1 MLKCWRFE
9 EKAKFPVEK
18 FSKLCLLVLKLIIIK
33 LQLKGGTSFSEFFC
47 GSHKNVFWKKKVD
60 GKFLKEDDLPGGQKT
75 TSAYFFSFY
84 LWRCWKQFLKKLF
97 FRRKKF
103 FGLPFSICQVI
114 QTSAS
119 IVQKSILFFNL
130 YCAIHMFLPLKP
142 MRCYFPLGEKNEFF
156 FSDYCVCRP
165 QETIH

>member
-18 FSKLCLLVLKLIIIK
+18 FSKLCFLVLKLIVIK
-33 LQLKGGTSFSEFFC
+33 FQLKGGTSFSEFFVEVIRTFF
-47 GSHKNVFWKKKVD
+47 GKKKVE
-60 GKFLKEDDLPGGQKT
+60 GNFLKEDDLPGGQKT

-84 LWRCWKQFLKKLF
+84 LWRCWKQFLKKLI

-103 FGLPFSICQVI
+103 FGLPFSFYQVI

-119 IVQKSILFFNL
+119 IFQKPILFFNL

-142 MRCYFPLGEKNEFF
+142 MRCYFPLGEKNDFF

>member
-47 GSHKNVFWKKKVD
+47 GSHKNVFWKKKVE

-75 TSAYFFSFY
+75 TSAYFS
-84 LWRCWKQFLKKLF
+84 LVLPVMLPKTQFLKKASF
-97 FRRKKF
+97 PTEEF
-103 FGLPFSICQVI
+103 FGLPFSFYQVI
-114 QTSAS
+114 QTSRN
-119 IVQKSILFFNL
+119 NL
-130 YCAIHMFLPLKP
+130 WKRIMFPNFYCAIYKF
-142 MRCYFPLGEKNEFF
+142 
-156 FSDYCVCRP
+156 
-165 QETIH
+165 I